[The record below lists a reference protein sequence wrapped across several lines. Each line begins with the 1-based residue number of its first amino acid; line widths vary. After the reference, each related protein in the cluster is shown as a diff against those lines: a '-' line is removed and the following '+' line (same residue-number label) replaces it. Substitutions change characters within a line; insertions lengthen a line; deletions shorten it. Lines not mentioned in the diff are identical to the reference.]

1 MAKEKRLK
9 RKRLKGAGSINSLTF
24 HSTRTGAI
32 KPRQPVNS
40 DVSHQEE
47 SPCYE

>member
-1 MAKEKRLK
+1 M
-9 RKRLKGAGSINSLTF
+9 GTDHGFSVLTF

-40 DVSHQEE
+40 DVGLYGAKTPQADGFR
-47 SPCYE
+47 YLYKD